1 MVYLITIANCII
13 DTKLVLKCIDISL
26 KVYKS
31 LFMPIQYRRH
41 ELHEKKKKKKKK
53 NELEVYFQPH
63 VELLLYFLY
72 NSELGLSYK

>member
-53 NELEVYFQPH
+53 
-63 VELLLYFLY
+63 
-72 NSELGLSYK
+72 K